1 MTIEDL
7 SIEEKIGQ
15 KLIIGLD
22 VKNAK
27 EAVYDLIVK
36 HKIGGVLLYKKNYQ
50 NYDEML
56 ELINYIKE
64 TNSKFNKI
72 PMFIAI
78 DQEGGRVNRM
88 PPEFLNLPSSYK
100 IAQTNDEKLIKDSAN
115 IVATI
120 LKKSG
125 INMDLAPVLDIKRF
139 EDSQAIGDRAFS
151 EDKEIVAKYGI
162 DFMKELQ
169 KEDIISVIKH
179 FPGHGATKAD
189 SHFLIPVINKK
200 IEELEDED
208 EYPFMQAINSGA
220 DTLLISHLL
229 LKGISRN
236 EPITMSK
243 KFHDEYLRKKFD
255 GVVITDDMRMKS
267 LRINYGKYIP
277 TKKAFLAGNDI
288 ILLKYLN
295 NDKIFKKLKNIA
307 KKDSNLNN
315 NINNSVQKIINLKE
329 KYRVNDEL
337 IEKDLDIDKC
347 NNVIQNI
354 RETIDSL
361 R

>member
-27 EAVYDLIVK
+27 EVVYELIVK

-88 PPEFLNLPSSYK
+88 PPEFSNVPSCYK
-100 IAQTNDEKLIKDSAN
+100 IAQANNENLVKDSAN
-115 IVATI
+115 IIATI

-125 INMDLAPVLDIKRF
+125 INMDFAPVLDIKRF

-151 EDKEIVAKYGI
+151 EDKEIVTKCGI

-169 KEDIISVIKH
+169 KEDIISVVKH

-189 SHFLIPVINKK
+189 SHFLVPVINKK
-200 IEELEDED
+200 IEELENED

-220 DTLLISHLL
+220 DTILISHLL

-255 GVVITDDMRMKS
+255 GVVVTDDMRMKS
-267 LRINYGKYIP
+267 LRIKYGKYTPII
-277 TKKAFLAGNDI
+277 KAFLAGNDI

-295 NDKIFKKLKNIA
+295 NDKIYKKLKNIVR
-307 KKDSNLNN
+307 KDFNLNN
-315 NINNSVQKIINLKE
+315 NINSSVQKIINLKE
-329 KYRVNDEL
+329 KYRINDEL
-337 IEKDLDIDKC
+337 IKKDLDIDKC